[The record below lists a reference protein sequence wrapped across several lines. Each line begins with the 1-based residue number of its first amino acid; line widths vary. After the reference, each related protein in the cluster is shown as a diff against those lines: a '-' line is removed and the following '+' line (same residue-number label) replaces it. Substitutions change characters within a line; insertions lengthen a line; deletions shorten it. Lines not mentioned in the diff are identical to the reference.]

1 MPAVVTERRAMAP
14 LPLTARLLRLVV
26 PPTIPP
32 KLTAPLPC
40 AIVRLCVLAVVP
52 LTVLLKVTALLVVV
66 RVVLAPKV
74 TAPVYACAPVV
85 VMLALMVLVPLTLRV
100 LTPVTAPPKLAL
112 PVTARE
118 FAPPATVLVKVTVVP
133 VNVLAAPSVTGPL

>member
-1 MPAVVTERRAMAP
+1 MVTERRVIAP
-14 LPLTARLLRLVV
+14 EPLTAKLLRLVV

-66 RVVLAPKV
+66 RVVLAPTV
-74 TAPVYACAPVV
+74 TAPV
-85 VMLALMVLVPLTLRV
+85 
-100 LTPVTAPPKLAL
+100 
-112 PVTARE
+112 
-118 FAPPATVLVKVTVVP
+118 
-133 VNVLAAPSVTGPL
+133 